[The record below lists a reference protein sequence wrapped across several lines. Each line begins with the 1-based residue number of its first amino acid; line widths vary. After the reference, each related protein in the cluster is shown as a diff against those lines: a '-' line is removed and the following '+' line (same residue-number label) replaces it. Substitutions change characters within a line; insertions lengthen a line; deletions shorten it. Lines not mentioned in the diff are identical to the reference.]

1 MENRKIKTEL
11 LNKYIGQEKELL
23 DFIKADKEVFERILG
38 KVEIDKHLGYYTA
51 EFYIDHNNYIE
62 IFEVVMNE
70 IYSADI
76 DRKFQDHLF
85 DLLNSLEPV
94 SIDFKLTE
102 NEVEVKDVWLEG
114 HEEWDFEINL
124 LKPIDYIF
132 ENCTASEVGREDYCE
147 RTTDK

>member
-11 LNKYIGQEKELL
+11 LNKYIGQEKELV
-23 DFIKADKEVFERILG
+23 DFIKADKEIFERRLA
-38 KVEIDKHLGYYTA
+38 KVEIDKHIGYYTA
-51 EFYIDHNNYIE
+51 EFYINHDACYE
-62 IFEVVMNE
+62 LFEALMKE

-76 DRKFQDHLF
+76 DSKFQDHLF

-102 NEVEVKDVWLEG
+102 NEMDVKDVWLEG
-114 HEEWDFEINL
+114 HKEWDYEITL

-132 ENCTASEVGREDYCE
+132 ENCE
-147 RTTDK
+147 RIAD

>member
-38 KVEIDKHLGYYTA
+38 RVEIDKYLGYYTA
-51 EFYIDHNNYIE
+51 EFYIDKDSCDDLFETAMKE
-62 IFEVVMNE
+62 ICG
-70 IYSADI
+70 ADI
-76 DRKFQDHLF
+76 DGKFQGHLL
-85 DLLNSLEPV
+85 DLLNSLEPA
-94 SIDFKLTE
+94 SIEFRLTE
-102 NEVEVKDVWLEG
+102 NEMAVKDIFLEG
-114 HEEWDFEINL
+114 RKEWDFEISL

-147 RTTDK
+147 RIKD

>member
-23 DFIKADKEVFERILG
+23 DFIKNSKEVFERILE

-62 IFEVVMNE
+62 LFETVMNE

-76 DRKFQDHLF
+76 DRKFQDRLV

-102 NEVEVKDVWLEG
+102 NEMAVEDVYLKG
-114 HEEWDFEINL
+114 HEEWDFEITL
-124 LKPIDYIF
+124 KKPIDHIF
-132 ENCTASEVGREDYCE
+132 ENCE
-147 RTTDK
+147 RI

>member
-1 MENRKIKTEL
+1 MENRKIKIEL
-11 LNKYIGQEKELL
+11 LEKYIGQQKELL
-23 DFIKADKEVFERILG
+23 DFIKGNKEVFERILG

-51 EFYIDHNNYIE
+51 EFYIDHNNYTE
-62 IFEVVMNE
+62 LFETLMKE

-76 DRKFQDHLF
+76 DRKPQHHLF

-102 NEVEVKDVWLEG
+102 NEMTVEDVYLKG
-114 HEEWDFEINL
+114 YEEWDFEITL

-132 ENCTASEVGREDYCE
+132 ENCE
-147 RTTDK
+147 RIND